1 LIWLIWSPGQP
12 NRKIQINQINQ
23 RDQQMIRFADKKRM
37 RIRVSAQVVIGM
49 AACLFGS
56 PNMARAQ
63 LFEVVGTRAQG
74 MGGAFVAV
82 ADDATAT
89 WWNPAGLAGG
99 SFMGLAFE
107 QSRLQAPAG
116 EVGSGPAWKSTANT
130 FFSVTV
136 PSLGLSYYRLRISQ
150 IAPSGSSTVP
160 GAGDREDGEGVALAS
175 IVLNEFGATFG
186 QSIGSHLVLA
196 STVRLLNGGL
206 GTGAGPQSPVGNE
219 ALDAADDLDTDGDFQ
234 GDLDLGV
241 MVTSGG
247 LRFGATLKHVSEPE
261 FGEGLSAFR
270 LDRQGRVGASWTTT
284 GQYGVLTGLTVAF
297 DADVTTTRTALGDE
311 RHIATGA
318 EAWLLNRRLGVRGGY
333 SADTVDDDQTATS
346 VGASLAPQ
354 SRLYVDWAMTFGSN
368 EALEGWA
375 LSFRVTF

>member
-1 LIWLIWSPGQP
+1 LIDQPDQP
-12 NRKIQINQINQ
+12 NQPNKEINQ
-23 RDQQMIRFADKKRM
+23 MIGFADKSRM
-37 RIRVSAQVVIGM
+37 RIRVSAQVVICV
-49 AACLFGS
+49 AASLLGL
-56 PNMARAQ
+56 PEVARAQ

-107 QSRLQAPAG
+107 QSRLQSPAG
-116 EVGSGPAWKSTANT
+116 EVGSGPGWKSTANT

-150 IAPSGSSTVP
+150 IAPPGSSTVP

-175 IVLNEFGATFG
+175 MVLNEFGATFG

-196 STVRLLNGGL
+196 STVRLLYGGL
-206 GTGAGPQSPVGNE
+206 GTGVGPQSPVGNE

-241 MVTSGG
+241 MVSGG
-247 LRFGATLKHVSEPE
+247 GMRFGATVKHVNEPD
-261 FGEGLSAFR
+261 FGEGLSAFQ
-270 LDRQGRVGASWTTT
+270 LDRQARVGASWTT
-284 GQYGVLTGLTVAF
+284 GQHGVVTGLTVAF

-311 RHIATGA
+311 RHIAAGA
-318 EAWLLNRRLGVRGGY
+318 EVWLLNRRLGVRGGY
-333 SADTVDDDQTATS
+333 SADTIDDDQTATS

-375 LSFRVTF
+375 VSFRVTF